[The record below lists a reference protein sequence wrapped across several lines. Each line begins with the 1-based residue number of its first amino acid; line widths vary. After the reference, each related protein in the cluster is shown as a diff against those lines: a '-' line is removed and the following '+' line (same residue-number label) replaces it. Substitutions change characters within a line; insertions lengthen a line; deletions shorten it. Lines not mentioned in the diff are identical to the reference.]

1 MKISR
6 GTHKRARRVF
16 ATRSRRGA
24 GSYVTPRRAFLPVVL
39 VGAALVLTI
48 VIGVRIGSGGR
59 RSHPSALDAGPA
71 SLAVGG
77 HVRTAVKRSRSSR
90 ATSASSGGLGR
101 ALGETIISRLS
112 GTEPSPGLLERVR
125 AGRLGGVILF
135 SENFAAGRAKVAS
148 AIEELQ
154 REARAAGTWPLLIM
168 TDQEGGEV
176 RRLADAPPKR
186 APAEMGSTQTAHSE
200 GIAAGRALKGVG
212 INVDLAPVA
221 DVEQLSGSFLGER
234 SFGASP
240 QLVGARACAFA
251 RGLSEAGVD
260 YTLKH
265 FPGLGTASS
274 STDAGPVSV
283 GTSASVL
290 RANYSAYRRCG
301 RGPRAL
307 VMISNASYPTLTGTD
322 VSALDSPE
330 VYRAELGRAGV
341 QAVTISDDLQAGA
354 VAGLEHPASRALSA
368 GLDILLYAQSE
379 SAAGEAYGKLE
390 AELHDG
396 SLSAAR
402 VRDAADDI
410 ARLKVGLTK

>member
-1 MKISR
+1 MSR
-6 GTHKRARRVF
+6 
-16 ATRSRRGA
+16 
-24 GSYVTPRRAFLPVVL
+24 PQRAFLPVVL
-39 VGAALVLTI
+39 VGAALVLAI
-48 VIGVRIGSGGR
+48 VIGTSFRTGGHP
-59 RSHPSALDAGPA
+59 SHPSTFDAGSA
-71 SLAVGG
+71 RLYADG
-77 HVRTAVKRSRSSR
+77 HTSTAVRHSRSSR
-90 ATSASSGGLGR
+90 ATSVSSRGLGQ
-101 ALGETIISRLS
+101 ALGTTIVSRMR
-112 GTEPSPGLLERVR
+112 GTEPSVGLLERVR
-125 AGRLGGVILF
+125 AGRLGGVIFF
-135 SENFAAGRAKVAS
+135 SENFAAGTAKVAS

-154 REARAAGTWPLLIM
+154 REARAAGTWPLLMM

-176 RRLADAPPKR
+176 RRLVDAPPKL

-200 GIAAGRALKGVG
+200 GVAAGRALKSLG

-265 FPGLGTASS
+265 FPGLGTAAS
-274 STDAGPVSV
+274 STDVGPVSV
-283 GTSASVL
+283 GTPAAVL

-301 RGPRAL
+301 RGSRTL

-322 VSALDSPE
+322 TPALDSPE
-330 VYRAELGRAGV
+330 VYRAELSRAGV

-354 VAGLEHPASRALSA
+354 VAGLEHPALRALSA

-390 AELHDG
+390 AEIQDG

-402 VRDAADDI
+402 VRDAAADV
-410 ARLKVGLTK
+410 ARLKVGLAK